1 MRWDSPPVLVV
12 IGTLAVHTL
21 LLTAGDA
28 IATYNKYE
36 PEPPVVFETFDIA
49 PPEVPPTPPPPPLT
63 PPDVKPPDPAPPP
76 VAAPPARV
84 RTSTPRPAT
93 PAPPIDPP
101 LAPANASPDPN
112 AGGSEP
118 TIPMQDLGPA
128 AHGTGAAVGG
138 PVRHGHGGHGAGR
151 GSGEGAGSGEGV
163 APPVPMSVASI
174 KTRALPRGDYSY
186 FGAGKDYPAEAKTLA
201 IEGVIKVRLL
211 VDAGGK
217 VSSATLL
224 GKLGHG
230 LDELALRYA
239 HAIVFEPARDT
250 DDHPVA
256 SVVVWTFQFTLPR

>member
-1 MRWDSPPVLVV
+1 MLVV

-28 IATYNKYE
+28 IATYNKYA
-36 PEPPVVFETFDIA
+36 PEPPVVFETFDIVEPE
-49 PPEVPPTPPPPPLT
+49 PPRPPPPLT
-63 PPDVKPPDPAPPP
+63 PPAVTPPAPTLPPVAPPP
-76 VAAPPARV
+76 PAPV
-84 RTSTPRPAT
+84 RASTSRPAT
-93 PAPPIDPP
+93 PAPSFDPP
-101 LAPANASPDPN
+101 LAPANPNPDPN

-118 TIPMQDLGPA
+118 SLPMPDLGPA

-138 PVRHGHGGHGAGR
+138 PIRHGHGGHGTGN
-151 GSGEGAGSGEGV
+151 GSGDGAGSGEGV
-163 APPVPMSVASI
+163 APPVPMSVATI

-186 FGAGKDYPAEAKTLA
+186 FGAGKDYPAEAKALA

-239 HAIVFEPARDT
+239 HAIDFEPARDT
-250 DDHPVA
+250 DDHAVA
-256 SVVVWTFQFTLPR
+256 SIVVWTFQFTLPK